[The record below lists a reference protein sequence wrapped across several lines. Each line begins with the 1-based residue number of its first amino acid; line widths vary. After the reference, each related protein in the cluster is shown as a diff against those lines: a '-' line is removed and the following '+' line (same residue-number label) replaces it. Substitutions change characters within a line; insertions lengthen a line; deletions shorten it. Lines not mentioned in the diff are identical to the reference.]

1 MTIAAPDV
9 HTNNAPVGE
18 TIVSVGR
25 VSKPTQVDASRYTDP
40 AWARIEEEKLWP
52 TTWQLACTLDHVSGP
67 GDSYVYDVGR
77 LSILIVRGDDGELRA
92 FQNVCRHRG
101 MQLCNEHQRG
111 LTELRCVFHRWS
123 WNLAGELREV
133 PSRKGFGALRNDDF
147 PLFGAKVDTWG
158 PLVFVNPAPD
168 AEPLAD
174 FLAPVPD
181 DIAWADLDDFRCKA
195 LISIPVPSN
204 WKTIIDGFSET
215 YHVQGIHPEMLRMVD
230 DVNSPQTIW
239 ERHGKLVQPYGLA
252 SPRLRGGATNQE
264 IWEGFVEVMGGRIGL
279 SEPADAGV
287 CPEVPPGST
296 LREVL
301 SDMVVDH
308 FGATEGVD
316 LSRFGPDELMTMQQ
330 YNLFPNI
337 TVLVFGDLLQVV
349 RARPGAT
356 PDDGYMDIIAFDRV
370 NTDAARREPVTAEM
384 DPGSH
389 SLGLVLDQDVTNL
402 KRAQRG
408 LHAPGLTHLTLSGE
422 ECRIINLHRN
432 LDRVTGCDSG
442 LELTYND

>member
-1 MTIAAPDV
+1 MTVTAPDV

-25 VSKPTQVDASRYTDP
+25 VSKPVQVDAGRYTEV
-40 AWARIEEEKLWP
+40 AWARIEEERLWP
-52 TTWQLACTLDHVSGP
+52 TTWQLACTLDHVSEP
-67 GDSYVYDVGR
+67 GDVHVYDVGR
-77 LSILIVRGDDGELRA
+77 LSIVIVRGDDGELRA

-101 MQLCNEHQRG
+101 MQLCNENQRG
-111 LTELRCVFHRWS
+111 LSEMRCGFHRWS
-123 WNLAGELREV
+123 WNLSGELREV

-147 PLFGAKVDTWG
+147 PLFSAAVDTWG
-158 PLVFVNPAPD
+158 PLVFVNPDPD
-168 AEPLAD
+168 AEPLAH

-252 SPRLRGGATNQE
+252 SPRLRGGATDQE
-264 IWEGFVEVMGGRIGL
+264 IWEGFVEVMGGRVGL
-279 SEPADAGV
+279 SDPADAGD
-287 CPEVPPGST
+287 CPKVPSGSS

-301 SDMVVDH
+301 SDMIVDH
-308 FGATEGVD
+308 FRDTEGVD
-316 LSRFGPDELMTMQQ
+316 LSRFGPDEMMTMQQ
-330 YNLFPNI
+330 YNLFPNV

-356 PDDGYMDIIAFDRV
+356 PDDGYMDVVAFDRV
-370 NTDAARREPVTAEM
+370 KPGAARREPLTTEM
-384 DPGSH
+384 DPGSY

-402 KRAQRG
+402 ERAQRG

-442 LELTYND
+442 IELSYVD